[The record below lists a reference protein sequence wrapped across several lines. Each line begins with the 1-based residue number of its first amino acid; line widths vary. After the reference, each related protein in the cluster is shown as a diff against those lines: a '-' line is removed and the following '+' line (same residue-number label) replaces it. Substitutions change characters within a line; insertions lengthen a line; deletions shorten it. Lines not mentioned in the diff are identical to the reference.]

1 MAQGFDGLTPGEIAA
16 ERSLEKS
23 SRELRTLKKVIE
35 KYKDDPKGKKKM
47 LKKMQKYW
55 RSPIAEIKG
64 LDYKPKGASWT
75 PPEDLQ
81 QNLETMAEYID
92 PRGEEGEDS
101 LINNSSLTPDQEQEL
116 RDRLTKNKDKDD

>member
-1 MAQGFDGLTPGEIAA
+1 MSQGFSGREANA

-23 SRELRTLKKVIE
+23 SKELRTLKKVIE
-35 KYKDDPKGKKKM
+35 RFKDDPKGKKKM

-55 RSPIAEIKG
+55 RSPIAEVKS

-81 QNLETMAEYID
+81 QNLEKMAEYID
-92 PRGEEGEDS
+92 PREEVSEDS
-101 LINNSSLTPDQEQEL
+101 DINNSSLTPDQEQEL
-116 RDRLTKNKDKDD
+116 RDKLSKTEEKDD

>member
-1 MAQGFDGLTPGEIAA
+1 MAQGFNAREVAA

-23 SRELRTLKKVIE
+23 SKELKMLRKVIE

-55 RSPIAEIKG
+55 RSPLAEVKS

-101 LINNSSLTPDQEQEL
+101 LINNSSLTTDQEQEL
-116 RDRLTKNKDKDD
+116 RDRLTKTKDKDD

>member
-1 MAQGFDGLTPGEIAA
+1 MSQGFSGREANA

-23 SRELRTLKKVIE
+23 SKELRTLKKVIE
-35 KYKDDPKGKKKM
+35 RFKDDPKGKKKM

-55 RSPIAEIKG
+55 RSPIAEVKS

-81 QNLETMAEYID
+81 QNLEKMAEYID
-92 PRGEEGEDS
+92 PRQEVSEDS
-101 LINNSSLTPDQEQEL
+101 NINNNALTVEQEEEL
-116 RDRLTKNKDKDD
+116 RARLTKNDKAND

>member
-101 LINNSSLTPDQEQEL
+101 LINNSSLTTDQEQEL
-116 RDRLTKNKDKDD
+116 RDKLAKTEKKND

>member
-1 MAQGFDGLTPGEIAA
+1 MKGFNPREVAA

-55 RSPIAEIKG
+55 RSNLSEVQS
-64 LDYKPKGASWT
+64 LDYKPKGSSWT
-75 PPEDLQ
+75 PPKDLEE
-81 QNLETMAEYID
+81 NLRTMAEYID
-92 PRGEEGEDS
+92 PREECDETN
-101 LINNSSLTPDQEQEL
+101 INNSSLTPDQEQEL
-116 RDRLTKNKDKDD
+116 RDKLSKTEKKND

>member
-1 MAQGFDGLTPGEIAA
+1 MKGFNPREINA

-55 RSPIAEIKG
+55 KSPIAEIKG
-64 LDYKPKGASWT
+64 LDYKPKGADWT

-81 QNLETMAEYID
+81 QNLEKMAEYID
-92 PRGEEGEDS
+92 PREEVSDETN
-101 LINNSSLTPDQEQEL
+101 INNSSLTPDQEQEL
-116 RDRLTKNKDKDD
+116 RARLTKNNKTDD

>member
-23 SRELRTLKKVIE
+23 SKELRTLKKVIE
-35 KYKDDPKGKKKM
+35 KYKDDPVGKKKM

-81 QNLETMAEYID
+81 ANLEQMAEYID

-101 LINNSSLTPDQEQEL
+101 LINNSSLTDAQEAEL
-116 RDRLTKNKDKDD
+116 RAKLTKTTDADD

>member
-1 MAQGFDGLTPGEIAA
+1 MAQGFDGFTAGEIAA
-16 ERSLEKS
+16 ERSLERS
-23 SRELRTLKKVIE
+23 SKELRTLKKVIE

-55 RSPIAEIKG
+55 RSPIAEVKS

-81 QNLETMAEYID
+81 QNLEKMAEYID

-116 RDRLTKNKDKDD
+116 RDRLTKTKDKDD

>member
-1 MAQGFDGLTPGEIAA
+1 MAQGFDGFTAGEIAA

-23 SRELRTLKKVIE
+23 SKELRTLKKIIE

-55 RSPIAEIKG
+55 RSPLAEVKS
-64 LDYKPKGASWT
+64 LDYKPKGANWT

-81 QNLETMAEYID
+81 QNLEKMAEYID
-92 PRGEEGEDS
+92 PREECDETN
-101 LINNSSLTPDQEQEL
+101 INNNVLTDEQEAEL
-116 RDRLTKNKDKDD
+116 RAKMSKTTETND

>member
-1 MAQGFDGLTPGEIAA
+1 MAQGFDGFTAGEIAA
-16 ERSLEKS
+16 ERSLERS

-64 LDYKPKGASWT
+64 LDYKPKGSSWT

-81 QNLETMAEYID
+81 QNLQTMAEYID
-92 PRGEEGEDS
+92 PRKEEGQETD
-101 LINNSSLTPDQEQEL
+101 INNNALTVEQEDEL
-116 RDRLTKNKDKDD
+116 RAKLSKTEEEND

>member
-1 MAQGFDGLTPGEIAA
+1 MAQGFDGFTAGEIAA
-16 ERSLEKS
+16 ERSLERS
-23 SRELRTLKKVIE
+23 SKELRTLKKVIE

-55 RSPIAEIKG
+55 RSHQAEVKS

-81 QNLETMAEYID
+81 QNLEKMAEYID
-92 PRGEEGEDS
+92 PRGEEGEDT
-101 LINNSSLTPDQEQEL
+101 LINNSSLTEAQETEL
-116 RDRLTKNKDKDD
+116 RDRLTKNSKADD

>member
-1 MAQGFDGLTPGEIAA
+1 MAGFNPRETAA

-23 SRELRTLKKVIE
+23 SRELRTLKNIIE
-35 KYKDDPKGKKKM
+35 RYKDDPKGKKKM

-81 QNLETMAEYID
+81 QNLEKMAEYID
-92 PRGEEGEDS
+92 PRGEEGEETN
-101 LINNSSLTPDQEQEL
+101 INNNALTVEQEEEL
-116 RDRLTKNKDKDD
+116 RARLTKNDKADD

>member
-1 MAQGFDGLTPGEIAA
+1 MSQGFSGREANA

-23 SRELRTLKKVIE
+23 SKELRTLKKVIE
-35 KYKDDPKGKKKM
+35 RFKDDPKGKKKM

-55 RSPIAEIKG
+55 RSPIAEVKS

-92 PRGEEGEDS
+92 PRKEEGEDS
-101 LINNSSLTPDQEQEL
+101 LINNNVLTDEQEAEL
-116 RDRLTKNKDKDD
+116 RAKMTKTTETND

>member
-101 LINNSSLTPDQEQEL
+101 LINNSSLTTDQEQEL
-116 RDRLTKNKDKDD
+116 RDKLAKTEKKDD

>member
-1 MAQGFDGLTPGEIAA
+1 MKGFNPREVAA

-55 RSPIAEIKG
+55 RSNLSEVQS
-64 LDYKPKGASWT
+64 LDYKPKGSSWT
-75 PPEDLQ
+75 PPKDLEE
-81 QNLETMAEYID
+81 NLRTMAEYID
-92 PRGEEGEDS
+92 PREECDETN
-101 LINNSSLTPDQEQEL
+101 INNSSLTPEQEQEL
-116 RDRLTKNKDKDD
+116 RDKLSKTEKKDD

>member
-1 MAQGFDGLTPGEIAA
+1 MSNGFAA

-23 SRELRTLKKVIE
+23 SKELRTLKRIIE

-55 RSPIAEIKG
+55 RSPLAEVKS
-64 LDYKPKGASWT
+64 LDYKPKGANWT

-81 QNLETMAEYID
+81 QNLEKMAEYID
-92 PRGEEGEDS
+92 PREECDETN
-101 LINNSSLTPDQEQEL
+101 INNNVLTDEQEAEL
-116 RDRLTKNKDKDD
+116 RAKMSKTTETND

>member
-1 MAQGFDGLTPGEIAA
+1 MAQGFDGFTAGEIAA
-16 ERSLEKS
+16 ERSLERS

-64 LDYKPKGASWT
+64 LDYKPKGSSWT

-81 QNLETMAEYID
+81 QNLQTMAEYID
-92 PRGEEGEDS
+92 PRKDEGQETD
-101 LINNSSLTPDQEQEL
+101 INNNALTVEQEDEL
-116 RDRLTKNKDKDD
+116 RAKLSKTEEEND

>member
-81 QNLETMAEYID
+81 QNLEKMAEYID
-92 PRGEEGEDS
+92 PRGEEGEETN
-101 LINNSSLTPDQEQEL
+101 INNNALTVEQEDEL
-116 RDRLTKNKDKDD
+116 RAKLSKTEEEND

>member
-1 MAQGFDGLTPGEIAA
+1 MAAGFSGREANA

-47 LKKMQKYW
+47 LKQMQKYW
-55 RSPIAEIKG
+55 RSPLAEVKS

-75 PPEDLQ
+75 PPKDLEA
-81 QNLETMAEYID
+81 NLEAMAEYVD
-92 PRGEEGEDS
+92 PREECVDS
-101 LINNSSLTPDQEQEL
+101 DINNSSLTPDQEQEL
-116 RDRLTKNKDKDD
+116 RAKLSKTNKTDD

>member
-1 MAQGFDGLTPGEIAA
+1 MSQGFSGREANA

-23 SRELRTLKKVIE
+23 SKELRTLKKVIE
-35 KYKDDPKGKKKM
+35 RFKDDPKGKKKM

-55 RSPIAEIKG
+55 RSPIAEVKS

-81 QNLETMAEYID
+81 QNLEAMAEYVD
-92 PRGEEGEDS
+92 PREEVSEDS
-101 LINNSSLTPDQEQEL
+101 LINNNALTVEQEEEL
-116 RDRLTKNKDKDD
+116 RARLTKNDKADD

>member
-1 MAQGFDGLTPGEIAA
+1 MSKGFSGREANA

-23 SRELRTLKKVIE
+23 SKELRTLKKVIE
-35 KYKDDPKGKKKM
+35 RFKDDPAGKKKM

-55 RSPIAEIKG
+55 RSPIAEVKS

-81 QNLETMAEYID
+81 QNLEKMAEYID
-92 PRGEEGEDS
+92 PRQEVSEDS
-101 LINNSSLTPDQEQEL
+101 NINNNALTVEQEEEL
-116 RDRLTKNKDKDD
+116 RARLTKNDKADD

>member
-1 MAQGFDGLTPGEIAA
+1 MSKGFSGREANA

-23 SRELRTLKKVIE
+23 SKELRTLKKVIE
-35 KYKDDPKGKKKM
+35 RFKDDPAGKKKM

-55 RSPIAEIKG
+55 RSPIAEVKS

-81 QNLETMAEYID
+81 QNLEKMAEYID
-92 PRGEEGEDS
+92 PRGEEGEDT
-101 LINNSSLTPDQEQEL
+101 LINNSSLTEAQETEL
-116 RDRLTKNKDKDD
+116 RDRLTKNSKTDD

>member
-1 MAQGFDGLTPGEIAA
+1 MKGFNPREINA

-47 LKKMQKYW
+47 LKQMQKYW
-55 RSPIAEIKG
+55 RSPIAEVKS
-64 LDYKPKGASWT
+64 LDYKPKGPNWT

-81 QNLETMAEYID
+81 QNLEKMAEYID
-92 PRGEEGEDS
+92 PREEVSDETN
-101 LINNSSLTPDQEQEL
+101 INNSSLTPDQEQEL
-116 RDRLTKNKDKDD
+116 RARLTKNDKTDD

>member
-1 MAQGFDGLTPGEIAA
+1 MAQGFDGFTPGEIAA

-23 SRELRTLKKVIE
+23 SRELRTLKRVIE

-55 RSPIAEIKG
+55 KSPIAEIKG
-64 LDYKPKGASWT
+64 LDYKPKGADWT

-116 RDRLTKNKDKDD
+116 RDRLTKTKDKDD

>member
-1 MAQGFDGLTPGEIAA
+1 MAQGFDGFTAGEIAA
-16 ERSLEKS
+16 ERSLERS
-23 SRELRTLKKVIE
+23 SKELRTLKKVIE

-55 RSPIAEIKG
+55 RSNLSEVKS
-64 LDYKPKGASWT
+64 LDYKPKGPNWT

-81 QNLETMAEYID
+81 QNLEKMAEYID

-101 LINNSSLTPDQEQEL
+101 LINNSSLTTDQEQEL
-116 RDRLTKNKDKDD
+116 RDRLTKTKDKDD

>member
-1 MAQGFDGLTPGEIAA
+1 MAEGFNYGREINA

-23 SRELRTLKKVIE
+23 SRELRTLKRVIE

-47 LKKMQKYW
+47 LKQMQKYW

-81 QNLETMAEYID
+81 QNLEAMAEYVD
-92 PRGEEGEDS
+92 PREECVDS
-101 LINNSSLTPDQEQEL
+101 DINNSSLTPDQEQEL
-116 RDRLTKNKDKDD
+116 RAKLAKTDKAND

>member
-1 MAQGFDGLTPGEIAA
+1 MAQGFDGFTAGEIAA

-23 SRELRTLKKVIE
+23 SKELRTLKKIIE

-55 RSPIAEIKG
+55 RSPLAEVKS
-64 LDYKPKGASWT
+64 LDYKPKGANWT

-81 QNLETMAEYID
+81 QNLEKMAEYID
-92 PRGEEGEDS
+92 PREECDETN
-101 LINNSSLTPDQEQEL
+101 INNSSLTDAQEAEL
-116 RDRLTKNKDKDD
+116 RDRLTKTTDADD